1 MILTENTASS
11 FTPCPAGSY
20 LASLRRIIDLG
31 TQTSTFEGKTTSARK
46 VLLTWEIVDAD
57 TFTEDGKPYLVSKR
71 YTRSLHEKSAL
82 RRDLASWRGRDF
94 TPEELRGFDLD
105 SVLGRNCMLSVVHVD
120 KAGSTFA
127 NVGAVMKAPKS
138 LTGADPSEP
147 LTLFDLDKPDWQVF
161 EHLGDKLKAQIMAAP
176 EYMAA
181 RKPKA
186 PPPLAEGETAFAD
199 MADDVPF

>member
-20 LASLRRIIDLG
+20 LASLRRIVDLG
-31 TQTSTFEGKTTSARK
+31 TQTSTFEGKTSSARK
-46 VLLTWEIVDAD
+46 VLLTWEIVDPD
-57 TFTEDGKPYLVSKR
+57 TFTDDGKPYLVSKR

-94 TPEELRGFDLD
+94 TPEELKGFDLD
-105 SVLGRNCMLSVVHVD
+105 GIAGKNCMLSVVHAD

-127 NVGAVMKAPKS
+127 NVGAVMKPPKG

-147 LTLFDLDKPDWQVF
+147 LTLFDLDKPDWQTF

-181 RKPKA
+181 KKVKPA
-186 PPPLAEGETAFAD
+186 TEPPAAWDDIP
-199 MADDVPF
+199 DDVTF